1 MIEDRSAIEGP
12 ISALESGFRFAAEHG
27 CSHLLLLACDMPFLP
42 LDLLPRL
49 QRAIGEAKAALPVSE
64 DRPQT
69 MAGLWQVDPEALE
82 AYLATGQR
90 SLWRFA
96 EQQNAVRVHWGDPA
110 SRDLFADIDDQ
121 AALDEAE
128 RRLAKE

>member
-1 MIEDRSAIEGP
+1 
-12 ISALESGFRFAAEHG
+12 
-27 CSHLLLLACDMPFLP
+27 MPFLQP
-42 LDLLPRL
+42 DLLPRL
-49 QRAIGEAKAALPVSE
+49 QQAIGDAKAALPVSE

-69 MAGLWQVDPEALE
+69 MAGLWQADPEALE

-96 EQQNAVRVHWGDPA
+96 EQQNAVRVDWDDPA
-110 SRDLFADIDDQ
+110 PFADIDDQ
-121 AALDEAE
+121 AALNEAE